1 MCACGPFPQIKTL
14 SPLAIMYN
22 DISVLENHHAATTYR
37 SGFCHPNPYRASAMR
52 ERTLAAQA

>member
-37 SGFCHPNPYRASAMR
+37 SAFATRTRAGPAPCANAR
-52 ERTLAAQA
+52 